1 MMETISMSQAVVMSL
16 PIAIILIL
24 LSYKAGEF
32 NSKQYYI
39 NHGAEQHWLGK
50 IECGRVG
57 EEVFCARSG
66 DEQ

>member
-1 MMETISMSQAVVMSL
+1 METISKLQIVAIAAPAVIV
-16 PIAIILIL
+16 AAL

-32 NSKQYYI
+32 NSRQYYI

-57 EEVFCARSG
+57 EEIFCARTG

>member
-1 MMETISMSQAVVMSL
+1 METISKLQIVAIAAPAVIV
-16 PIAIILIL
+16 AAL

-39 NHGAEQHWLGK
+39 NLGAEQHWLGK

-57 EEVFCARSG
+57 QEVFCARTG
-66 DEQ
+66 DE

>member
-1 MMETISMSQAVVMSL
+1 METISKLQIVAIAAPAVIV
-16 PIAIILIL
+16 AAL

-32 NSKQYYI
+32 NSKQRYI

-57 EEVFCARSG
+57 EEIFCAKTG
-66 DEQ
+66 DKQ

>member
-1 MMETISMSQAVVMSL
+1 MMETISKLQIVAIAAPAVIV
-16 PIAIILIL
+16 AAL

-32 NSKQYYI
+32 NSKQHYI

-57 EEVFCARSG
+57 KEIFCARTG
-66 DEQ
+66 DKQ